1 MKFNIK
7 LLYLY
12 LFSFIGLLV
21 VVIGSIRL
29 VDLGLKVYVFK
40 GADEYGI
47 SYPVMEP
54 TKIATDDARIQ
65 IEAVKNQKIE
75 TVRNRQREF
84 SGAIAMVLV
93 GLPLYLYH
101 WKKIQSQKNA

>member
-1 MKFNIK
+1 MKFNIR

-21 VVIGSIRL
+21 IVIGGIRL
-29 VDLGLKVYVFK
+29 VDLGLKVYVFQ
-40 GADEYGI
+40 GADQYMMSKPMIDGPKVASE
-47 SYPVMEP
+47 
-54 TKIATDDARIQ
+54 
-65 IEAVKNQKIE
+65 EAKMQAQFERDQKTEMI
-75 TVRNRQREF
+75 RNRQREF

-101 WKKIQSQKNA
+101 WKKIQSQKGS